1 MNWHVNAR
9 CLAIAAAFVCAI
21 FTCATFT
28 GPADAANLIARP
40 DPLVQAPTNVQYYPP
55 QGYYPPP
62 PAYYAPPPRYYA
74 PPPQAYYP
82 PPRDLNRAYDP
93 TIDGPLGQPTQRGRP
108 PVPYSAMCYAGP
120 YTCQLPNA
128 GPVGAGCSCPG
139 LGAPSYG
146 SIR

>member
-1 MNWHVNAR
+1 MNWHVTAR
-9 CLAIAAAFVCAI
+9 RLAIAAAILCA
-21 FTCATFT
+21 AFT
-28 GPADAANLIARP
+28 GPADAASLGARP
-40 DPLVQAPTNVQYYPP
+40 DIVVQAPTQVQYYYPP
-55 QGYYPPP
+55 PAYYPPP
-62 PAYYAPPPRYYA
+62 PAYYAPPPQ
-74 PPPQAYYP
+74 PYYP
-82 PPRDLNRAYDP
+82 PARDLNRAYDP

-108 PVPYSAMCYAGP
+108 PVPYSAMCYAGV